1 MKIPSNMLACFTNS
15 ERDRSGEHQMKC
27 YKLQGNQI
35 GDIIGGFISGGSG
48 PGGRGS
54 HHGDGGGV
62 NVGDIAGIIGGLAGP
77 GSKGEKLGGL
87 ISGIGGLIGKKGGHY
102 KGGGPNVDPNNLNGG
117 MVDVVSGLVGHLAH
131 RYLNVDP
138 TTGRIIGA
146 IAGNL
151 VFNLGGKDNKL
162 GAVGKIVLD
171 NIISGKFKRKVDP
184 YIPPKPSIRRI
195 PPTPGRR
202 ADVMLDFY
210 TERDRCLAERQLFE
224 DPQFPAD
231 DSSLFFSRSPPKQV
245 EWRRPGEICDTP
257 QLIYEGQ
264 SRFDVVQGELGDCWL
279 LAAAANLTL
288 RDELFYRVVPPDQSF
303 TENYAGIFHFQF
315 WHYGTWVDVV
325 IDDRLPTSAS
335 GELLYMHSRDNNE
348 FWSALLEKAYAK
360 LHGSYEALK
369 GGTTSEALEDFTGG
383 LTEFFDLQQ
392 PPNHLMEMMMR
403 GFEMGSL
410 FGCSIEADP
419 HQWEARLRNGLVKGH
434 AYSITGMKM
443 VNGPRGRIP
452 ILRIRNPWGNEQE
465 WNGAWSD
472 NSSEWEYIS
481 KQQREEM
488 GLVFAHDGE
497 FWMAFNDFL
506 RYFEKMEIC
515 NLGPEVMNEVYQ
527 MTGVQGSQN
536 GWATYTHNGAWIANE
551 TAGGCRNYI
560 QTFPMNPQYHIQVTD
575 SDPYDDDNLCT
586 VIIAVL
592 QKYRRELKHM
602 GVENLPI
609 GFAVYDTGNL
619 NGRLTR
625 GYFQQHKSCARSAAF
640 INLREVTGR
649 FRIPPGNYVI
659 VPSTFEPNEEA
670 EFMLRVYTNDD
681 VASGLGSV
689 MSPNRHIALLSI
701 FRRAVHLLG
710 VTLAV
715 YLRLMKLTSTCKYV
729 RRAIQRGKS
738 EGCSSEPRSTR
749 IIMDFLIRLGK
760 SIGII
765 SVPVVFV
772 DVIGYPASITGSS
785 MEPTLHGSSEKWWER
800 DIVWLSR
807 FGLHTP
813 KIGQIYTFIPPN
825 DPDKR
830 HIKRV
835 TAVDGDIIK
844 PKRGPS
850 YIEVPTGCYWMESDN
865 PNNYYDSRLYGPA
878 SFIRFS

>member
-1 MKIPSNMLACFTNS
+1 MLSSILTCCMP
-15 ERDRSGEHQMKC
+15 EHDRSGEHNMKC
-27 YKLQGNQI
+27 YKFKGDQI
-35 GDIIGGFISGGSG
+35 GNIIGGFISGGHGSG
-48 PGGRGS
+48 SGS
-54 HHGDGGGV
+54 HGGGGGV

-77 GSKGEKLGGL
+77 GSKGQKLTGL
-87 ISGIGGLIGKKGGHY
+87 ISGIGGLIGKKEGHY
-102 KGGGPNVDPNNLNGG
+102 RDGGPNVNPNNLSGG
-117 MVDVVSGLVGHLAH
+117 MTDVVSGLVGHLAH

-151 VFNLGGKDNKL
+151 IFNLGGKDNKL
-162 GAVGKIVLD
+162 GTVGKVILD
-171 NIISGKFKRKVDP
+171 NIVSGKFKRKVDP
-184 YIPPKPSIRRI
+184 YVPPKPTRRLY
-195 PPTPGRR
+195 PPVPDRR
-202 ADVMLDFY
+202 ANEALDFY
-210 TERDRCLAERQLFE
+210 AERDHCLAERKLFE

-231 DSSLFFSRSPPKQV
+231 DKSLFFSRRPPKEI
-245 EWRRPGEICDTP
+245 EWRRPGEICDNP
-257 QLIYEGQ
+257 QLLYEGQ

-288 RDELFYRVVPPDQSF
+288 KDELFYRVVPPDQSF

-325 IDDRLPTSAS
+325 IDDRLPTSTS

-383 LTEFFDLQQ
+383 LTEFFDLTQ
-392 PPNHLMEMMMR
+392 PPKHLMEMMMR

-419 HQWEARLRNGLVKGH
+419 HEWEARMRNGLVKGH

-443 VNGPRGRIP
+443 VNGPRGNIP
-452 ILRIRNPWGNEQE
+452 LLRIRNPWGNEQE

-472 NSSEWEYIS
+472 NSKEWTYIS
-481 KQQREEM
+481 QQQRNEM

-497 FWMAFNDFL
+497 FWMSFNDFV

-515 NLGPEVMNEVYQ
+515 NLGPEVMDEVYQ
-527 MTGVQGSQN
+527 MTGVQSSQN
-536 GWATYTHNGAWIANE
+536 AWATYTHSGAWVANE

-560 QTFPMNPQYHIQVTD
+560 QTFTMNPQYHIKVTD

-602 GVENLPI
+602 GVENLAI
-609 GFAVYDTGNL
+609 GFALYDVGNY

-625 GYFQQHKSCARSAAF
+625 EYFQQHKSCARSAAF
-640 INLREVTGR
+640 INLREITGR

-670 EFMLRVYTNDD
+670 EFMLRVYTN
-681 VASGLGSV
+681 
-689 MSPNRHIALLSI
+689 
-701 FRRAVHLLG
+701 
-710 VTLAV
+710 
-715 YLRLMKLTSTCKYV
+715 
-729 RRAIQRGKS
+729 GKS
-738 EGCSSEPRSTR
+738 V
-749 IIMDFLIRLGK
+749 
-760 SIGII
+760 GIF
-765 SVPVVFV
+765 SVPVVFI

-785 MEPTLHGSSEKWWER
+785 MEPTLHGSDNRWWKR

-807 FGLHTP
+807 FGLHRP
-813 KIGQIYTFIPPN
+813 EIGQIYTPPN
-825 DPDKR
+825 DPYKR
-830 HIKRV
+830 HIKRI
-835 TAVDGDIIK
+835 TAVDGDIIR

-850 YIEVPTGCYWMESDN
+850 FLEIPTGCYWMESDN
-865 PNNYYDSRLYGPA
+865 PNNHSDSRLYGPA
-878 SFIRFS
+878 SLITIS